1 MSTSARAGTP
11 STKCARAVIPP
22 PMSCPTST
30 ASVTPQCSTS
40 SASARACRAIVGR
53 TPGSA
58 LESPNPSR
66 SHTWTRCVAASA
78 GTTERHR
85 NDQAGVPC
93 VSTTGGPSPTT
104 PAATSPSVSRTR
116 SGRCQPSVVVMSIPP
131 PPYADIVVRQLT
143 TLLVS
148 CCEVHVRRAG
158 APSADRR
165 SRRHHAGGARLRRR
179 VGGPHRP
186 ADRDQPTAD
195 PLPLPQPRGTDRGRP
210 RSHLRGRLRGG
221 PAEHRPGGHRAGT
234 AGGVHHR
241 QRRLLSGAS
250 RLHPRARGDRARH
263 PRRRLATGSSPG
275 GSPDRRARHRPS
287 SRARGR
293 RARLLRRHRH
303 GPHRPPR
310 AQRSARRLA
319 PGPRARPRP
328 LHRRAAAAVPGRDHE
343 GRGHMMMSV
352 DRAERTTTG
361 NRKAAWS
368 LVVITPLAAELTFG
382 STPLRMAYLVLLW
395 VPIYGAGVL
404 LIRELVR
411 RAGRGWPSIL
421 LLGIAYGMLED
432 GIGLQ
437 ALTSPRLY
445 DAAEWGMRVG
455 GVNLAY
461 WEATAIYHTVFSV
474 AIPIALTELL
484 FSSHGRRPY
493 LRTGGLVLTATVT
506 A

>member
-1 MSTSARAGTP
+1 
-11 STKCARAVIPP
+11 
-22 PMSCPTST
+22 
-30 ASVTPQCSTS
+30 
-40 SASARACRAIVGR
+40 
-53 TPGSA
+53 
-58 LESPNPSR
+58 
-66 SHTWTRCVAASA
+66 
-78 GTTERHR
+78 
-85 NDQAGVPC
+85 
-93 VSTTGGPSPTT
+93 
-104 PAATSPSVSRTR
+104 
-116 SGRCQPSVVVMSIPP
+116 
-131 PPYADIVVRQLT
+131 
-143 TLLVS
+143 
-148 CCEVHVRRAG
+148 AG

-275 GSPDRRARHRPS
+275 GSRDRRARHRPS
-287 SRARGR
+287 RRAGGR

-506 A
+506 ALGVAVLRFTVPVAQDPGYQAPLPFVLAVVVAVLVLGVVALRLLPRTGGRPTTRSVARPAWWYLGSFVAVLAFLALSHPMFGAEQPAFTRGDTVAIPMAAVVLLTVGAV